1 MERSAYLCLYACCR
15 YMGKRVWQSFR
26 IDPERLEHMN
36 CLQGSRRRLLFL
48 FMFFLITAAMFVTG
62 CGEEEKY
69 NKEKAQILDEL
80 KQVQLIKI
88 PEGLEGKALDAA
100 IDELAH
106 KHKAGLEQIDNRLK
120 ELGEKYGKAD
130 AKFKSETEEL
140 RKTLKQDHV
149 EWMKAAVAPKIKG
162 DAVMGVGIGC
172 RWKEIAV
179 ILGEPIEKKQ
189 TAGLTE
195 FKYSGLVFNEIR
207 DHGETNGK
215 PLPPSY
221 GPDAY
226 YMTGNGYKTGSGI
239 QIGMTKAEV
248 LECYKGKLA
257 SLDDRTDPKFIIMRY
272 DPTPDHKH
280 EYNQFMQLT
289 DGKLTRLIV
298 AKH

>member
-1 MERSAYLCLYACCR
+1 
-15 YMGKRVWQSFR
+15 MGKRVWQSFQ

-48 FMFFLITAAMFVTG
+48 CMFFLITAAMFVTG

-88 PEGLEGKALDAA
+88 PEGLEGNALDAA

-207 DHGETNGK
+207 DHGETDGK

>member
-1 MERSAYLCLYACCR
+1 
-15 YMGKRVWQSFR
+15 MGKRVWQGFQ
-26 IDPERLEHMN
+26 IDPERLERMN

-207 DHGETNGK
+207 DHGETDGK

>member
-1 MERSAYLCLYACCR
+1 
-15 YMGKRVWQSFR
+15 MGKRVWQSFR
-26 IDPERLEHMN
+26 IDPERLEQMN
-36 CLQGSRRRLLFL
+36 WLQGSRRRLLFL
-48 FMFFLITAAMFVTG
+48 CMFFLITAAMFVTG

-207 DHGETNGK
+207 DHGETDGK

>member
-1 MERSAYLCLYACCR
+1 
-15 YMGKRVWQSFR
+15 MGKRVWQSFR
-26 IDPERLEHMN
+26 IDPERLEQMN
-36 CLQGSRRRLLFL
+36 CLQGSRRRLLLL

-88 PEGLEGKALDAA
+88 PEGLEGNALDAA

-207 DHGETNGK
+207 DHGETDGK

>member
-1 MERSAYLCLYACCR
+1 
-15 YMGKRVWQSFR
+15 
-26 IDPERLEHMN
+26 MN
-36 CLQGSRRRLLFL
+36 CLQGFRRRLLFL

-215 PLPPSY
+215 PFPPSY

>member
-1 MERSAYLCLYACCR
+1 
-15 YMGKRVWQSFR
+15 MGKRVWQDFR

-88 PEGLEGKALDAA
+88 PEGLEGNALDAA

-207 DHGETNGK
+207 DHGETDGK

>member
-1 MERSAYLCLYACCR
+1 
-15 YMGKRVWQSFR
+15 
-26 IDPERLEHMN
+26 
-36 CLQGSRRRLLFL
+36 
-48 FMFFLITAAMFVTG
+48 
-62 CGEEEKY
+62 
-69 NKEKAQILDEL
+69 
-80 KQVQLIKI
+80 
-88 PEGLEGKALDAA
+88 
-100 IDELAH
+100 
-106 KHKAGLEQIDNRLK
+106 
-120 ELGEKYGKAD
+120 
-130 AKFKSETEEL
+130 
-140 RKTLKQDHV
+140 
-149 EWMKAAVAPKIKG
+149 MKAAVAPKIKG
-162 DAVMGVGIGC
+162 DAVMGVGIGY

-195 FKYSGLVFNEIR
+195 FKYSGLVFYEIR
-207 DHGETNGK
+207 DHGETDGK

>member
-1 MERSAYLCLYACCR
+1 
-15 YMGKRVWQSFR
+15 MGKRVWQGFQ

-88 PEGLEGKALDAA
+88 PEGLEGNALDAA

-207 DHGETNGK
+207 DHGETDGK

>member
-1 MERSAYLCLYACCR
+1 
-15 YMGKRVWQSFR
+15 MGKRVWQSFR

-36 CLQGSRRRLLFL
+36 CLQGSRRRLLLL
-48 FMFFLITAAMFVTG
+48 FMFFLITAALFVTG

-88 PEGLEGKALDAA
+88 PEGLEGNALDAA

-207 DHGETNGK
+207 DHGETDGK

-226 YMTGNGYKTGSGI
+226 YMTGNGYKTASGI

>member
-1 MERSAYLCLYACCR
+1 
-15 YMGKRVWQSFR
+15 MGKRVWQSFR
-26 IDPERLEHMN
+26 IDPERLEQMN
-36 CLQGSRRRLLFL
+36 CLQGSRRRLLLL

-207 DHGETNGK
+207 DHGETDGK

-226 YMTGNGYKTGSGI
+226 YMTGNGYKTASGI

>member
-1 MERSAYLCLYACCR
+1 
-15 YMGKRVWQSFR
+15 MGKRVWQSFR
-26 IDPERLEHMN
+26 IDPERLEQMN
-36 CLQGSRRRLLFL
+36 CLQGSRRRLLLL

-140 RKTLKQDHV
+140 RKTLKQDHI

-207 DHGETNGK
+207 DHGETDGK

-226 YMTGNGYKTGSGI
+226 YMTGNGYKTASGI

>member
-1 MERSAYLCLYACCR
+1 
-15 YMGKRVWQSFR
+15 MGKRVWQGFR

-207 DHGETNGK
+207 DHGETDGK

>member
-1 MERSAYLCLYACCR
+1 
-15 YMGKRVWQSFR
+15 MGKRVWQSFR
-26 IDPERLEHMN
+26 IDPERLEQMN
-36 CLQGSRRRLLFL
+36 CLQGSRRRLLL
-48 FMFFLITAAMFVTG
+48 LCMFFLITAAMFVTG

-88 PEGLEGKALDAA
+88 PEGLEGNALDAA

-207 DHGETNGK
+207 DHGETDGK

>member
-1 MERSAYLCLYACCR
+1 
-15 YMGKRVWQSFR
+15 MGKRVWQSFQ

-48 FMFFLITAAMFVTG
+48 FMFFMITAAMFVTG

-88 PEGLEGKALDAA
+88 PEGLEGNALDAA

-207 DHGETNGK
+207 DHGETDGK

>member
-1 MERSAYLCLYACCR
+1 MD
-15 YMGKRVWQSFR
+15 KRVWQSFR
-26 IDPERLEHMN
+26 IDPERLEQMN

-48 FMFFLITAAMFVTG
+48 CMFFLITAAMFVTG

-88 PEGLEGKALDAA
+88 PEGLEGNALDAA

-207 DHGETNGK
+207 DHGETDGK

>member
-1 MERSAYLCLYACCR
+1 
-15 YMGKRVWQSFR
+15 
-26 IDPERLEHMN
+26 MN

-207 DHGETNGK
+207 DHGETDGK

-257 SLDDRTDPKFIIMRY
+257 SLDDRTD
-272 DPTPDHKH
+272 DHKH

>member
-1 MERSAYLCLYACCR
+1 
-15 YMGKRVWQSFR
+15 MGKRVWQSFR
-26 IDPERLEHMN
+26 IDPERLEQMN

-48 FMFFLITAAMFVTG
+48 CMFFLITAAMFVTG

-207 DHGETNGK
+207 DHGETGGK

>member
-1 MERSAYLCLYACCR
+1 
-15 YMGKRVWQSFR
+15 MGKRVWQSFQ

-48 FMFFLITAAMFVTG
+48 FMFFMITAALFVTG

-88 PEGLEGKALDAA
+88 PEGLEGNALDAA

-207 DHGETNGK
+207 DHGETDGK

-257 SLDDRTDPKFIIMRY
+257 SLDERTDPKFIIMRY

>member
-1 MERSAYLCLYACCR
+1 
-15 YMGKRVWQSFR
+15 MGKRVWQSFQ

-36 CLQGSRRRLLFL
+36 CLQGSRRRLLLL

-88 PEGLEGKALDAA
+88 PEGLEGNALDAA

-207 DHGETNGK
+207 DHGETDGK

>member
-1 MERSAYLCLYACCR
+1 
-15 YMGKRVWQSFR
+15 MGKRVWQSFR
-26 IDPERLEHMN
+26 IDPERLEQMN
-36 CLQGSRRRLLFL
+36 CLQGSRRRLLLL

-88 PEGLEGKALDAA
+88 PEGLEGNALDAA

-280 EYNQFMQLT
+280 EYNQFIQLT

>member
-1 MERSAYLCLYACCR
+1 
-15 YMGKRVWQSFR
+15 MGKRVWQNFR

-36 CLQGSRRRLLFL
+36 CLQGFRRRLLFL
-48 FMFFLITAAMFVTG
+48 FMFFLITAALFVTG

-88 PEGLEGKALDAA
+88 PEGLEGNALDAA

-207 DHGETNGK
+207 DHGETDGK

>member
-1 MERSAYLCLYACCR
+1 
-15 YMGKRVWQSFR
+15 MGKRVWQSFQ

-207 DHGETNGK
+207 DHGETDGK

-226 YMTGNGYKTGSGI
+226 YMTGNGYKTASGI

>member
-1 MERSAYLCLYACCR
+1 
-15 YMGKRVWQSFR
+15 MGKRVWQSFR
-26 IDPERLEHMN
+26 IDPERLEQMN

-88 PEGLEGKALDAA
+88 PEGLEGNALDAA

-207 DHGETNGK
+207 DHGETDGK

>member
-1 MERSAYLCLYACCR
+1 
-15 YMGKRVWQSFR
+15 MGKRVWQSLR
-26 IDPERLEHMN
+26 IDPERLEQMN
-36 CLQGSRRRLLFL
+36 CLQGFRRRLLLL

-207 DHGETNGK
+207 DHGETDGK

-226 YMTGNGYKTGSGI
+226 YMTGNGYKTASGI

>member
-1 MERSAYLCLYACCR
+1 
-15 YMGKRVWQSFR
+15 MGKRVWQGFQ

-88 PEGLEGKALDAA
+88 PEGLEGNALDAA

>member
-1 MERSAYLCLYACCR
+1 
-15 YMGKRVWQSFR
+15 MGKRVWQSFQ

-226 YMTGNGYKTGSGI
+226 YMTGNGYKTASGI